1 MDVTQ
6 DTSSSQIVP
15 PPAQPPRPE
24 PERARP
30 AKADSQQAAVTADQ
44 PSSAAMEQAGTAT
57 GASARIEMAK
67 TWARRLKPVAV
78 AAESI
83 AARAVDLSARGLTRL
98 IATMNERRRRRQ
110 AEANPE
116 QRGDNA

>member
-30 AKADSQQAAVTADQ
+30 AKSDGPEAAATTDQ
-44 PSSAAMEQAGTAT
+44 PGSAAMEQAGTAT
-57 GASARIEMAK
+57 GASPRVEMAK
-67 TWARRLKPVAV
+67 TWARRLKPVAA

-98 IATMNERRRRRQ
+98 SVTMNERRRRRQ
-110 AEANPE
+110 AGANPE
-116 QRGDNA
+116 QRGDNT

>member
-6 DTSSSQIVP
+6 DTSSSQVVP
-15 PPAQPPRPE
+15 PPTQPPRPE
-24 PERARP
+24 PERTRS
-30 AKADSQQAAVTADQ
+30 AKTDGPQAAVTADQ
-44 PSSAAMEQAGTAT
+44 PGSAAMEQAGSAPGAT
-57 GASARIEMAK
+57 ARIEMAK
-67 TWARRLKPVAV
+67 SWARRLKPVAV

-98 IATMNERRRRRQ
+98 SATMNERRRRRQ

-116 QRGDNA
+116 QQRDNA